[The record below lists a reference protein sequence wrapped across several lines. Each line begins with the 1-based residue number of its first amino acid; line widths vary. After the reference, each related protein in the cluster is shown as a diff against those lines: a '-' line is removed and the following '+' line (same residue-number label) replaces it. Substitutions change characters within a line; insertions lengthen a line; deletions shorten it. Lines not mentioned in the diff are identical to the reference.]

1 MKYIL
6 TDVEGTTTSISFVHE
21 TLFPYAHENLRRFV
35 AANSNKTDVQD
46 ILNQTKKTALEEGK
60 KELNDDEACDL
71 LLHWIKTDRKHSA
84 LKNLQGLIWEEGYAS
99 GEIKGHVY
107 KDVPLALK
115 AWKDAGLTLGVY
127 SSGSV
132 KAQHLIFEFSTE
144 GNLRPYFSNHFDTAV
159 GHKRE
164 TASYSNIANLLKLDP
179 VDILFLSDIKE
190 ELDAARTAG
199 MKTIQLV
206 RQNDVVIG
214 DHKTAASLSEIKL

>member
-21 TLFPYAHENLRRFV
+21 TLFPFSKMRLTSFVDAHKNR
-35 AANSNKTDVQD
+35 TDVRA
-46 ILNQTKKTALEEGK
+46 ILELTKKTALTENEK
-60 KELNDDEACDL
+60 YLNDEEASEL
-71 LLHWIKTDRKHSA
+71 LLHWIATDRKHSA
-84 LKNLQGLIWEEGYAS
+84 LKDLQGLIWEEGYVS

-107 KDVPLALK
+107 PDVPAALK

-132 KAQHLIFEFSTE
+132 KAQHLIFEYSTQ
-144 GNLRPYFSNHFDTAV
+144 GNLRSYFSNHFDTAI

-164 TASYSNIANLLKLDP
+164 KDSYLNIVKVLNLP
-179 VDILFLSDIKE
+179 PSDILFLSDIKE
-190 ELDAARTAG
+190 ELDAAFEAG

-206 RQNDVVIG
+206 RQSDVILG
-214 DHKTAASLSEIKL
+214 DHLVAQDFSEIKF